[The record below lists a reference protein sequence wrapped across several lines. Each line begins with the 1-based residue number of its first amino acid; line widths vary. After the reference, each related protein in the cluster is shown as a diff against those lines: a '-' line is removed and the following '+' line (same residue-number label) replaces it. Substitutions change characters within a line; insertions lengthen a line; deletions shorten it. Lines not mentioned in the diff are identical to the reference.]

1 MRIETCFA
9 VNFPP
14 LLVVNPSLFNI
25 LAISLRLLV
34 SRTRIF
40 SIATALLL
48 LALLSAL
55 SRFVSRLFEIAF
67 SKLPVKF
74 SGFPSLHP
82 CSFFTCRAALVV

>member
-14 LLVVNPSLFNI
+14 LLVVKPSLFNI

-34 SRTRIF
+34 CRTRIF
-40 SIATALLL
+40 SMATARLL
-48 LALLSAL
+48 LALLAAFSW
-55 SRFVSRLFEIAF
+55 FVCRLFVMAF

-74 SGFPSLHP
+74 SGLPS
-82 CSFFTCRAALVV
+82 